1 MAFKNPPL
9 FDVASW
15 NDMTADDRARAM
27 LTEVTLRDLF
37 AAFALNGYCASETE
51 ESHFASREA
60 MAAECYARADA
71 MLAERAKGGA

>member
-37 AAFALNGYCASETE
+37 AAFSLAGRRASPEGG
-51 ESHFASREA
+51 SSPGAEA
-60 MAAECYARADA
+60 HWAYADADA
-71 MLAERAKGGA
+71 MLAARAKGGA